1 MNRYKFS
8 EANHIHQIKVGEE
21 WKPLKGTTTV
31 IGEVLPPPLAYYGS
45 GQACKALGWYDRK
58 PRANYLPDSEGMP
71 ILEKA
76 LEEIKE
82 LNPLEYLARLDK
94 AYGAHNEF
102 KKKRGKEGTSV
113 HDKIEKIVKE
123 AIATNEG
130 ILLEDYADDM
140 LNEFAA
146 WGKGKKFLASEVHV
160 YSEKLWLGGIVD
172 ILYQDNGMF
181 LCDIKTAKG
190 FYPSQF
196 IQNGMYDYQQ
206 SENGFFTAE
215 GKLISKPVKI
225 KGYSIIK
232 INKGLQEKIYYN
244 TERLREFAV
253 NIAQMHETLG
263 KLKEAVK

>member
-1 MNRYKFS
+1 MTYSFNKDK
-8 EANHIHQIKVGEE
+8 HIHELNG
-21 WKPLKGTTTV
+21 KPLKGTTTV
-31 IGEVLPPPLAYYGS
+31 IKEVLPPPLAYYGS
-45 GQACKALGWYDRK
+45 GQACKAMGWYDRK

-76 LEEIKE
+76 LAEIKKCTA
-82 LNPLEYLARLDK
+82 LEYLARLDK

-123 AIATNEG
+123 AITTNEG

-146 WGKGKKFLASEVHV
+146 WGKGKKFLASEAHV

-172 ILYQDNGMF
+172 LVWSADGIYLGDV
-181 LCDIKTAKG
+181 KTAKG

-196 IQNGMYDYQQ
+196 IQQGLYDFQQ
-206 SENGFFTAE
+206 AENGFFTPE
-215 GKLISKPVKI
+215 GKRLSAPVKI
-225 KGYSIIK
+225 KGYSVIK

-253 NIAQMHETLG
+253 NIVSMHETLG
-263 KLKEAVK
+263 KLKEAIK